1 MATLQQQK
9 DVIDKETQRLKD
21 DADRLAVEARQ
32 TAADK
37 ESEIVRAEAEEKVQE
52 IQYNA
57 QN

>member
-9 DVIDKETQRLKD
+9 DVIVKETQRLKD
-21 DADRLAVEARQ
+21 EADRLAVEARQ
-32 TAADK
+32 TAADE

>member
-21 DADRLAVEARQ
+21 EADRLAVEARQ
-32 TAADK
+32 TVADE

>member
-9 DVIDKETQRLKD
+9 DAIDKEAQRSKD
-21 DADRLAVEARQ
+21 EAERLAVEARQ
-32 TAADK
+32 TAADE
-37 ESEIVRAEAEEKVQE
+37 ESEIVRAQAEDEVQK